1 MSAIAWSR
9 PQDEPAD
16 PALTRRLLMS
26 HLAVAALVVLLL
38 EVPLGLLYASRERDS
53 FATDTEAAAASLHR
67 DYEEAFEDG
76 STIDPTLAISEAQD
90 SGAHIVLVDAQGVS
104 IVDSD
109 RAPGQSYAAR
119 PAVAAALTGIGS
131 SAERWSPE
139 LDATAQVVALP
150 FVSDSRVHGAL
161 LLARDAHEVDERV
174 RDFWLGLGGVAAAVL
189 ALMAVAAWTLAR
201 SLTRPLRRLE
211 AEARRFARGDL
222 HAMANPQGAPPEVT
236 ELATTLNAM
245 ASRLEELL
253 RTQRAFVADAS
264 HQLRTPLTALRLRLE
279 NIDSDLGGDDTQG
292 ELDAAIEETN
302 RLRDLVGSLLD
313 LARADDAESLESVDL
328 TRIVADRTDTWSAV
342 AELQGVEIRF
352 DNPHD
357 DNPPH
362 DAWVRMVR
370 GGVEQILD
378 NLLDNALTV
387 APSGSSITVRIASD
401 GDATTLT
408 LSDEGPGMTDAQ
420 KRSATERFWRGDR
433 RRPGSGLGLSI
444 VARLV
449 EVAGGSLALTDA
461 ASGGLVAT
469 VRFVSTTAPPGSA
482 S

>member
-1 MSAIAWSR
+1 
-9 PQDEPAD
+9 
-16 PALTRRLLMS
+16 LTRRLLIS

-38 EVPLGLLYASRERDS
+38 EVPLGVLYAQRERDS

-76 STIDPTLAISEAQD
+76 STIDPTLAIREARD

-104 IVDSD
+104 ILDSE

-119 PAVAAALTGIGS
+119 PAVAAALAGTGS
-131 SAERWSPE
+131 SEQRWSPE

-150 FVSDSRVHGAL
+150 FVSSRVHGAL
-161 LLARDAHEVDERV
+161 LLERDAHEVDERV

-189 ALMAVAAWTLAR
+189 ALMAMAAWTLAR

-211 AEARRFARGDL
+211 AEARRFALGDL

-236 ELATTLNAM
+236 ELATTLNSM

-313 LARADDAESLESVDL
+313 LARADEADSLESVDL
-328 TRIVADRTDTWSAV
+328 TRVVADRTDTWSAV
-342 AELQGVEIRF
+342 AELQGVEIRL
-352 DNPHD
+352 DNPQHG
-357 DNPPH
+357 NPQH
-362 DAWVRMVR
+362 NAWVRMVR

-378 NLLDNALTV
+378 NLLDNALAV
-387 APSGSSITVRIASD
+387 APSGSSITVVVASD

-408 LSDEGPGMTDAQ
+408 LADEGPGMTDAQ
-420 KRSATERFWRGDR
+420 KRVATERFWRGDR

-449 EVAGGSLALTDA
+449 EVAGGSLEFTDA
-461 ASGGLVAT
+461 ARGGLVAS
-469 VRFVSTTAPPGSA
+469 VRFVPTTAPPGAA